1 MERLS
6 YLRPQNAMGMIALF
20 AALDTA
26 TGRVIAK
33 CDRWPRSL
41 QLLNLVKKIDK
52 GVQAELD
59 RHWALGKLR
68 YAERSTVTAEEA
80 SSVLHACRRLPA
92 ESLEVWFAS
101 AQDRRSS
108 GRIRTSRWLRLGNTS
123 ERSWVNGAIR
133 TAPCSLGLICYN

>member
-59 RHWALGKLR
+59 RHWALGKL
-68 YAERSTVTAEEA
+68 
-80 SSVLHACRRLPA
+80 
-92 ESLEVWFAS
+92 
-101 AQDRRSS
+101 
-108 GRIRTSRWLRLGNTS
+108 
-123 ERSWVNGAIR
+123 
-133 TAPCSLGLICYN
+133 